1 MWLRVNIL
9 KVMESRIVVVG
20 AGAIGGIT
28 AAFIAKSGYDV
39 TLITKY
45 PELAETIREKGLLIT
60 GVKGTHRVKM
70 KAYPRISDLNEQVD
84 IVFLATKATDMEEAT
99 GQILPFIHKNSLVV
113 SMQNGICEYK
123 LAEIV
128 GVERTVGCVVGWGA
142 TMVEPGHL
150 EMTSTGRFW
159 IGYIHKQSSDKGLE
173 TIKSL
178 LETVVPVTIT
188 PNIISELYSKLI
200 INSAI
205 TSMGAIT
212 GLYLGEMLSS
222 GKIRRIF
229 IEIMK
234 EALEVADSMGI
245 QVPAYEG
252 KLDYYKL
259 VNAKGWLGNLYRYAI
274 LRIVGFKYRKLKSSS
289 LQSLERGKPT
299 EIDFLNGFIVR
310 KAEEFGLFT
319 PVNEEIVEMIKEIEQ
334 GKRKISPDNVE
345 EILIHI
351 PPTRNYN
358 P

>member
-1 MWLRVNIL
+1 
-9 KVMESRIVVVG
+9 MEPRIVVIG
-20 AGAIGGIT
+20 AGAIGGVT
-28 AAFIAKSGYDV
+28 AGFMAKSGHNV
-39 TLITKY
+39 TIITKY
-45 PELAETIREKGLLIT
+45 PDLAEKIREEGLLIT
-60 GVKGTHRVKM
+60 GVKGTHNVKM
-70 KAYPRISDLNEQVD
+70 KAYPRISDLKGQVD
-84 IVFLATKATDMEEAT
+84 IVFLATKATDLEEAAM
-99 GQILPFIHKNSLVV
+99 QILPFIHKNSLVV

-150 EMTSTGRFW
+150 EMTSSGRFW
-159 IGYIHKQSSDKGLE
+159 IGYIHKQSADNGLE

-212 GLYLGEMLSS
+212 GLYLGEMLAS

-229 IEIMK
+229 IEIMR
-234 EALEVADSMGI
+234 EALEVADSMGL

-259 VNAKGWLGNLYRYAI
+259 VSAKGLWGNLYRYAL
-274 LRIVGFKYRKLKSSS
+274 LRVVGFKYRKLKSSS

-299 EIDFLNGFIVR
+299 EIDYLNGFIVR
-310 KAEEFGLFT
+310 KAKEFGLST
-319 PVNEEIVEMIKEIEQ
+319 PVNEKIVEMIKEIEQ
-334 GKRKISPDNVE
+334 GKRKISPENVE
-345 EILIHI
+345 EIHSQIPIH
-351 PPTRNYN
+351 RKH
-358 P
+358 